1 MLLVICMLATIL
13 ALTNGDHPS
22 HNPFSNGPPPIGFD
36 LRTSIDPRSSS
47 QFSSNF
53 DLDVLSAPAPFTTS
67 APRIINSGNGRSAE
81 KKPRTLPEGVDIS
94 QAQRMPDGRLCVIKE
109 SSVETLSKDPIL
121 ECTHK
126 NVQKC
131 HYTYV
136 TQFSTA
142 QEEVC
147 QENFEKLCQIT
158 FKQQAT
164 RETVKKCYKPM
175 RKVCNGQGPEE
186 CRTVYESSC
195 TTRYVQKQ
203 PGNFSSNV
211 NYQYRT
217 PFEFRQVRRRNKL

>member
-1 MLLVICMLATIL
+1 MLLVCFLVFL
-13 ALTNGDHPS
+13 GLTNADHPS
-22 HNPFSNGPPPIGFD
+22 QNPFSNGSPPIAFG
-36 LRTSIDPRSSS
+36 LRTSLDPRSSS
-47 QFSSNF
+47 QFNSNF

-67 APRIINSGNGRSAE
+67 APRIINSGSTNQ
-81 KKPRTLPEGVDIS
+81 PRNAPEGVDIS

-164 RETVKKCYKPM
+164 RETVKKCYRPM

-195 TTRYVQKQ
+195 TTRYVQKR
-203 PGNFSSNV
+203 PG
-211 NYQYRT
+211 
-217 PFEFRQVRRRNKL
+217 KLS